1 MRVNVLALVC
11 LCILGMPVEARR
23 CLFPGVEVAGHG
35 ELPYGRW
42 ELNLCLLEEL
52 PVFLI
57 AELGLQPLCMN
68 FKRSKMGIFIAI
80 HG

>member
-1 MRVNVLALVC
+1 MCMNVLDLVC
-11 LCILGMPVEARR
+11 IMGMPVEARR
-23 CLFPGVEVAGHG
+23 RHLFPGVEVAGHG

-42 ELNLCLLEEL
+42 ELNLCLLEEP

-57 AELGLQPLCMN
+57 AELCLQPLCVN
-68 FKRSKMGIFIAI
+68 FKRSKMGIFIAV